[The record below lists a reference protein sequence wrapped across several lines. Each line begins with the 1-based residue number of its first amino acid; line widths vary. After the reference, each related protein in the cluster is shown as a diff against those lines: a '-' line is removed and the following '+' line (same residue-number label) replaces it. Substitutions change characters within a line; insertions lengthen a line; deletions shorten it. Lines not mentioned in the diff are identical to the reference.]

1 MDIPQ
6 ERWAATY
13 GFFTWYKS
21 GFDANELPLV
31 KALHGEE
38 VDNVE
43 IFIQNYK
50 NPEGIFVVATARP
63 LQHSSAK

>member
-1 MDIPQ
+1 MLPVKEYWNLQ
-6 ERWAATY
+6 NAATFLSTRY
-13 GFFTWYKS
+13 S

-38 VDNVE
+38 DNVE

-50 NPEGIFVVATARP
+50 NPEGIFVVAKTARP
-63 LQHSSAK
+63 FRPK

>member
-1 MDIPQ
+1 MLPVKEYWNLQ
-6 ERWAATY
+6 ERSFLSTRY
-13 GFFTWYKS
+13 S

-38 VDNVE
+38 DNVE

-50 NPEGIFVVATARP
+50 K
-63 LQHSSAK
+63 S